1 MNLNK
6 KTFKWLYSHFSLVDV
21 IACHFANDLCHWEI
35 ESTDEASGFI
45 FQRVTSGFLQN
56 NGMEGPEISHHES
69 KNDSFVYV
77 TATGTLDETGYNTI
91 LKSPLL
97 NGKDHSEEC
106 FHFWFNFKVS
116 KRLNKEEKGDRNIL

>member
-1 MNLNK
+1 
-6 KTFKWLYSHFSLVDV
+6 
-21 IACHFANDLCHWEI
+21 
-35 ESTDEASGFI
+35 
-45 FQRVTSGFLQN
+45 
-56 NGMEGPEISHHES
+56 MEGPDISHHES

-77 TATGTLDETGYNTI
+77 TAIGTLAETGYNTI

-116 KRLNKEEKGDRNIL
+116 KR